1 MFTLTPGISITS
13 GMTLGSGTSS
23 GIPPSVEY
31 LIVGSGGGGG
41 GNTGGGVD
49 GTGGGVGGNQM
60 GSGSSG
66 KGGNGVVIISYPD
79 SYPAAAS
86 APNATVTVAGG
97 VRIYSWTTSGSI
109 TF

>member
-1 MFTLTPGISITS
+1 
-13 GMTLGSGTSS
+13 
-23 GIPPSVEY
+23 
-31 LIVGSGGGGG
+31 
-41 GNTGGGVD
+41 
-49 GTGGGVGGNQM
+49 M

-79 SYPAAAS
+79 AYPAAAS

-97 VRIYSWTTSGSI
+97 YRIYSWTTSGSI

>member
-1 MFTLTPGISITS
+1 VYFAAGGAGGQQTGANAS
-13 GMTLGSGTSS
+13 GGT
-23 GIPPSVEY
+23 
-31 LIVGSGGGGG
+31 GGGGAS
-41 GNTGGGVD
+41 NTAGVD
-49 GTGGGVGGNQM
+49 GTGGGGGGNQM

-79 SYPAAAS
+79 TYPAAAS